1 MSKKILFALALTV
14 LATFSGSRA
23 VLAQTASLQEGRDA
37 LKNKVAE
44 VKDRAKEM
52 IQKGKEKVQE
62 VRKKLED
69 QRSKRVAD
77 FNQRMLVRFDASI
90 NRLENIAS
98 RLDSR
103 LGKLAKDGQDVTDFR
118 IALDVAKSKIAL
130 AKTSLSEVKTALE
143 AVAVSETPKTDFE
156 MARGKLD
163 AIKDAIK
170 QAHAA
175 LVDVIKSIKGSS
187 GKEKS
192 GSSNNSQ

>member
-1 MSKKILFALALTV
+1 MSKKILLTGALTV
-14 LATFSGSRA
+14 LLIVFNLGVVS
-23 VLAQTASLQEGRDA
+23 AQTAPLQEGRA
-37 LKNKVAE
+37 AIRSKAAE

-62 VRKKLED
+62 ARKKLED
-69 QRSKRVAD
+69 KRAERVAN
-77 FNQRMLVRFDASI
+77 FNRRMLARFEAAI
-90 NRLENIAS
+90 NRLENVAS

-118 IALDVAKSKIAL
+118 IALDVAKSKVAS
-130 AKTSLSEVKTALE
+130 AKTALGEIKLSLE

-156 MARGKLD
+156 TARGKLD

-187 GKEKS
+187 EKEKS